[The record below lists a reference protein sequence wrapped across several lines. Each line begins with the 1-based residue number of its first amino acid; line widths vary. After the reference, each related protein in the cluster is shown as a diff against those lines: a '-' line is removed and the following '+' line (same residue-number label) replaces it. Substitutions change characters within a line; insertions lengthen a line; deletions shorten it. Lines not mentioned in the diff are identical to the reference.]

1 MDSIAISLP
10 LAFLAGLVSFLSPCV
25 LPLVPS
31 YIVFVSGMSLD
42 ELADGTRTDAR
53 RAAAFHAALFGLGF
67 LLVFM
72 TLGAAATAA
81 GQTFNRFLPIISR
94 AGGGLLIV
102 FGLYLAGVLR
112 LPAMARE
119 WRLHMAKKP
128 GGALGS
134 IAVGIVFGAGWTP
147 CIGPILASI
156 LFYAANESTVLQGT
170 TLLAAYG
177 LGLALPFFVAAV
189 GFNWFL
195 TSVAAMR
202 RWVGPL
208 QKMSGILLVVIG
220 ILLLTGSF
228 ASLSSRLADLGQWID
243 LEIQ

>member
-72 TLGAAATAA
+72 TLGATATAA
-81 GQTFNRFLPIISR
+81 GQTFNRFLPIMSR
-94 AGGGLLIV
+94 LGGGLVIV
-102 FGLYLAGVLR
+102 FGLYLSGVLR

-119 WRLHMAKKP
+119 WRLHLARKP
-128 GGALGS
+128 AGAVGS
-134 IAVGIVFGAGWTP
+134 IAVGIVFGAAWTP

-156 LFYAANESTVLQGT
+156 LFFAANESTVLQGT

-195 TSVAAMR
+195 TSMEAMR

-228 ASLSSRLADLGQWID
+228 ASVSARLADLGQWID

>member
-1 MDSIAISLP
+1 MDSITISLP

-31 YIVFVSGMSLD
+31 YIVFVSGMSLE
-42 ELADGTRTDAR
+42 ELSDGTRTDAR
-53 RAAAFHAALFGLGF
+53 WAAAFHAAMFGIGF
-67 LLVFM
+67 LIVFM

-81 GQTFNRFLPIISR
+81 GQTLNRFLPIMGR
-94 AGGGLLIV
+94 LGGGLVIL
-102 FGLYLAGVLR
+102 FGLYLTGVLR
-112 LPAMARE
+112 LPVMARE
-119 WRLHMAKKP
+119 WRMHLAKKP
-128 GGALGS
+128 TSALGS
-134 IAVGIVFGAGWTP
+134 VAVGIVFGAGWTP

-156 LFYAANESTVLQGT
+156 LFYAASESTVLQGT
-170 TLLAAYG
+170 TLLGVYG
-177 LGLALPFFVAAV
+177 LGMALPFFLVAV

-195 TSVAAMR
+195 TSMEAMQ

-208 QKMSGILLVVIG
+208 QKTAGILLVVIG

-228 ASLSSRLADLGQWID
+228 ASISSRLADLGQWID

>member
-42 ELADGTRTDAR
+42 ELSDGTRTDAR

-72 TLGAAATAA
+72 TLGAAATAF
-81 GQTFNRFLPIISR
+81 GQTFNRLLPLMSR
-94 AGGGLLIV
+94 VGGGVVIV
-102 FGLYLAGVLR
+102 FGLYLSGVLR
-112 LPAMARE
+112 LPAMARD
-119 WRLHMAKKP
+119 WRVHMAKKP
-128 GGALGS
+128 AGALGS
-134 IAVGIVFGAGWTP
+134 LAVGIAFGAGWTP
-147 CIGPILASI
+147 CIGPILATI

-177 LGLALPFFVAAV
+177 SGLALPFFVAAV
-189 GFNWFL
+189 GFSWFL
-195 TSVAAMR
+195 TSVEAMK

-208 QKMSGILLVVIG
+208 QKTAGILLVVVG
-220 ILLLTGSF
+220 ILLLTGTF
-228 ASLSSRLADLGQWID
+228 ASISARLADLGQWID

>member
-72 TLGAAATAA
+72 TLGATATAA

-94 AGGGLLIV
+94 LGGGLLIV

-119 WRLHMAKKP
+119 WRLHMARKP
-128 GGALGS
+128 AGAMGS

-195 TSVAAMR
+195 TSVEAMR

-220 ILLLTGSF
+220 ILLLTGTF